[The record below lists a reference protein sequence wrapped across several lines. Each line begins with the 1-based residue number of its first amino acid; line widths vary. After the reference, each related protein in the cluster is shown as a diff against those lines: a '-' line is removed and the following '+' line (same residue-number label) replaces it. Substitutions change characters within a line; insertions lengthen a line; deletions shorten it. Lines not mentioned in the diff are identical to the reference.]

1 MSRRAGFSL
10 IEALVSLLILG
21 IGIVGISQGL
31 TLSYGSSRA
40 AESRTAAAL
49 LASARIELIRAEG
62 TILAG
67 EDEGD
72 FGAGYDG
79 WTWKESIVE
88 TPIEGLYE
96 VAVSVH
102 RAPGGEK
109 VYELRTLLYDMP
121 WLGAATDATGSGSDA
136 RRSSRRERY

>member
-1 MSRRAGFSL
+1 MSRRSGFSL
-10 IEALVSLLILG
+10 VEALVSLLILG
-21 IGIVGISQGL
+21 MGIVGISQGL
-31 TLSYGSSRA
+31 ALSYVSSRT

-49 LASARIELIRAEG
+49 LASARLELIRSEG
-62 TILAG
+62 MILAG

-79 WTWKESIVE
+79 WTWKETIIE
-88 TPIEGLYE
+88 TPIEGLHE

-102 RAPGGEK
+102 RAPAGEK

-121 WLGAATDATGSGSDA
+121 WLGASTSEAGDAPDA
-136 RRSSRRERY
+136 RGGSRRERP

>member
-10 IEALVSLLILG
+10 VEALVSLLILG
-21 IGIVGISQGL
+21 MGIVGISQGL

-49 LASARIELIRAEG
+49 LASARLELIRAEG
-62 TILAG
+62 MILAG

-88 TPIEGLYE
+88 TPIEGLHE

-121 WLGAATDATGSGSDA
+121 WLGASTDAAGGASDTPG
-136 RRSSRRERY
+136 RRRERP

>member
-10 IEALVSLLILG
+10 VEALVSLLILG
-21 IGIVGISQGL
+21 MGIVGISQGL

-49 LASARIELIRAEG
+49 LASGRLELIRAEG
-62 TILAG
+62 MILAG

-88 TPIEGLYE
+88 TPIEGLHE
-96 VAVSVH
+96 VTVSVH

-121 WLGAATDATGSGSDA
+121 WLGASTDAAESGPDE
-136 RRSSRRERY
+136 RRGSRRGKY

>member
-1 MSRRAGFSL
+1 MSRNAGFSL

-21 IGIVGISQGL
+21 IGIAGISQGL
-31 TLSYGSSRA
+31 ALSYGSSRA
-40 AESRTAAAL
+40 AESRTSAAM
-49 LASARIELIRAEG
+49 LASARLELIRAEG
-62 TILAG
+62 MILAG

-88 TPIEGLYE
+88 TPIEGLHE

-102 RAPGGEK
+102 RAPGGER

-121 WLGAATDATGSGSDA
+121 WLGASTDAAGDTSDTPG
-136 RRSSRRERY
+136 RRRERP

>member
-1 MSRRAGFSL
+1 MSRRSGFSL
-10 IEALVSLLILG
+10 VEALVSLLILG
-21 IGIVGISQGL
+21 VGIVGISQGL
-31 TLSYGSSRA
+31 AVAYGSSRA

-49 LASARIELIRAEG
+49 LASARLELVRAEG
-62 TILAG
+62 TIVAG

-79 WTWKESIVE
+79 WTWKERITE
-88 TPIEGLYE
+88 TSIEGLHE

-102 RAPGGEK
+102 RAPAGEK

-121 WLGAATDATGSGSDA
+121 WLGASTSEAGGASGA
-136 RRSSRRERY
+136 RGDSRRERP